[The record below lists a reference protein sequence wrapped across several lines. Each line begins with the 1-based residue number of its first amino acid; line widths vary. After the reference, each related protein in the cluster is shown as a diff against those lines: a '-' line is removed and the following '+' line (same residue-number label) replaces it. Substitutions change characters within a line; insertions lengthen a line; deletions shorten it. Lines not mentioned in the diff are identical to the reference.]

1 MSKER
6 VNGESGGLVKAR
18 IGSVWVKR
26 GTWKKWGVSVDRE
39 RVRKERG
46 ESLWAKRESWKK

>member
-46 ESLWAKRESWKK
+46 ESVWAKRESWKK